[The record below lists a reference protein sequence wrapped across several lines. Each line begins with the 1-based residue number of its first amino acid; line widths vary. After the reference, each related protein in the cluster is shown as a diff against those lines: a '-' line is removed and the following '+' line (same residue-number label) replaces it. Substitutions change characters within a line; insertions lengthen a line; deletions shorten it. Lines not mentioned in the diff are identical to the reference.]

1 MAQTESLSSG
11 LPGTF
16 LNRPQEVDVET
27 LPSFHRLGLV
37 YGGLLGLGIALGFW
51 LPKLIVLA
59 GLPLW
64 FPYGGA
70 IVSSVAV
77 LLLGA
82 AAGWLTS
89 HMRYAVLV
97 MISWLGTAVLICL
110 ALGYLP
116 VLGQNWAV
124 WLADGRFANLPIY
137 QTPAH
142 LFWWSYVVAG
152 FLPIVLLTLM
162 AVLQN
167 FNLARVH
174 QELVNGRSPSLN
186 AALFLLLPVL
196 LAGIAGAIFPDLTNA
211 GPRDAL
217 VYTNQGIQRVRSHQG
232 ELFQL
237 SRDTG
242 FNYNA
247 LASVADQLE
256 GAYTLQINEVDDAW
270 SSAIITAHFESEAWI
285 NCRVNI
291 DQLGATYFSF
301 CFDAAIPFT
310 DGLNQLLQGDTPPD
324 TCRRCK
330 VTANPT
336 WQQWLQARASRFE
349 GNPEWQ
355 RLAQYGRF
363 ILMQATNPNTGTT
376 LTCHLEGSEDV
387 RLVSCEAFED

>member
-1 MAQTESLSSG
+1 MAQTESLNSG

-16 LNRPQEVDVET
+16 LNLPQALDYET

-37 YGGLLGLGIALGFW
+37 YGLLIGLVIALGFW
-51 LPKLIVLA
+51 LPKLAVLA
-59 GLPLW
+59 ELPLW

-70 IVSSVAV
+70 IVSSAAV
-77 LLLGA
+77 LLLAG

-97 MISWLGTAVLICL
+97 MLSWLATAVLICL

-116 VLGQNWAV
+116 VVGQNWTV

-137 QTPAH
+137 QAPTH
-142 LFWWSYVVAG
+142 LFWWSYAIAG
-152 FLPIVLLTLM
+152 FLPIALLALM

-167 FNLARVH
+167 FNLASVH
-174 QELVNGRSPSLN
+174 QELVNGRNLSLN
-186 AALFLLLPVL
+186 AALILLVPVL
-196 LAGIAGAIFPDLTNA
+196 LAAVSGAIFPDLTGA
-211 GPRDAL
+211 GPHGAL
-217 VYTNQGIQRVRSHQG
+217 VYTNQGIQRVRSYQG
-232 ELFQL
+232 DLFQL

-256 GAYTLQINEVDDAW
+256 GVYTLQVNEVDDAW
-270 SSAIITAHFESEAWI
+270 SSAIVTAHFESGAWV

-324 TCRRCK
+324 SCRRCK
-330 VTANPT
+330 VTADPT
-336 WQQWLQARASRFE
+336 WQQWLQARANRFE
-349 GNPEWQ
+349 GIPEWQ

-363 ILMQATNPNTGTT
+363 VLMQATNANTTI
-376 LTCHLEGSEDV
+376 TCLLEGSEDV
-387 RLVSCEAFED
+387 RLVSCEEIGE